1 MKSLEE
7 VLKLVRLLVKS
18 ADFKIEDIEG
28 FDIRR
33 ETAVFD
39 STLESKTKSQTTAGQ
54 DISSNLNPVYNEGW
68 HDVKVKI
75 QVPDSLTHTS
85 DTEIPLFS
93 IPGLHYRS
101 ICSVIKSTF
110 ENSSSSCFHYTP
122 FKKFWKPTADS
133 APQRIHDE
141 IYSSDVM
148 VKAHKDLQNLPPESG
163 CNLECVVASLMFWSD
178 STHLASFGNASL
190 WPIYLFFKNQSKW
203 LRGKPRCGACHH
215 IAYIPKVILS
225 RTCYNFTLR

>member
-18 ADFKIEDIEG
+18 ADFKIEDIKG

-68 HDVKVKI
+68 HNVEVKI

-85 DTEIPLFS
+85 DAEIPLFS
-93 IPGLHYRS
+93 FPGLHYRS

-110 ENSSSSCFHYTP
+110 EDSSSNCFHYTP
-122 FKKFWKPTADS
+122 LKIFWKPTANS
-133 APQRIHDE
+133 AP
-141 IYSSDVM
+141 
-148 VKAHKDLQNLPPESG
+148 
-163 CNLECVVASLMFWSD
+163 
-178 STHLASFGNASL
+178 
-190 WPIYLFFKNQSKW
+190 
-203 LRGKPRCGACHH
+203 
-215 IAYIPKVILS
+215 
-225 RTCYNFTLR
+225 